1 MKEELIQSWIE
12 LTAIIK
18 NNRVTKKVSYNE
30 AIILNYAYHAYLKD
44 EGLYMQ
50 EIIKKTKMLKSLCN
64 RTIHLLIEK
73 DFLRRELDG
82 NQVVV
87 YLNPDKVQDYLE
99 IHKETFTYLEPI
111 FEVLDE
117 KDQQDFIRISQKI
130 SRRLS

>member
-1 MKEELIQSWIE
+1 MKEELIQGWIE

-18 NNRVTKKVSYNE
+18 NNRVTKRVSYNE
-30 AIILNYAYHAYLKD
+30 AIILNYAYRAYLKN

-64 RTIHLLIEK
+64 RTIHLLMEK

-87 YLNPDKVQDYLE
+87 YLNPDKVKDYLE
-99 IHKETFTYLEPI
+99 IHKETFSYLEPV

-117 KDQQDFIRISQKI
+117 KDQLDFIRISQKI

>member
-12 LTAIIK
+12 LTAAIK
-18 NNRVTKKVSYNE
+18 NNRVTKSISYNE
-30 AIILNYAYHAYLKD
+30 AIILNYAYHAYKKN

-50 EIIKKTKMLKSLCN
+50 EILKKTKMLKSLCN
-64 RTIHLLIEK
+64 RTLNFLIEK
-73 DFLRRELDG
+73 EYLRRELDG

-87 YLNPDKVQDYLE
+87 YLNPKRVDDYLA
-99 IHKETFTYLEPI
+99 IHKETFAYLEPI

-117 KDQQDFIRISQKI
+117 KDQSDFIRISHKI